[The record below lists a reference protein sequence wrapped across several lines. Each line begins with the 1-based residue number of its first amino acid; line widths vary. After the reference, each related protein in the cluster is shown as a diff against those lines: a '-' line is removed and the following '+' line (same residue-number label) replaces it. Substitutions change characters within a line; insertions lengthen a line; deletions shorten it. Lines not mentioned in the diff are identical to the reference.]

1 MTKDDKV
8 FRIMTR
14 LIFKVTIEKT
24 AKFRQK
30 LSSRPMFQSL
40 PKLCEHVNSR
50 LNYGNLD
57 FNFNVEAEKTLLNL
71 DQMYLNVH
79 YRLGEYV
86 NRF

>member
-1 MTKDDKV
+1 
-8 FRIMTR
+8 
-14 LIFKVTIEKT
+14 
-24 AKFRQK
+24 
-30 LSSRPMFQSL
+30 MFQSL